1 VLAIVRG
8 SELMHQGPSQSQS
21 LSAQEICEV
30 TVLVPKDCAE
40 RIRQFA
46 EKLRARHQVEP
57 TPMRLEWRALSPS
70 AELMVSQNIARV
82 APSATPR
89 HPVRTDFFGP
99 SRYWDS

>member
-70 AELMVSQNIARV
+70 AELMVSPEHSTR
-82 APSATPR
+82 
-89 HPVRTDFFGP
+89 
-99 SRYWDS
+99 